1 MPINLARLAGFPRQL
16 PLSSNRDL
24 TLWRFRMALMLGSL
38 YDALKSAGV
47 DDEKAKRAADEVAG
61 YDNRVGNVEADLTL
75 LKWMAGTNIAL
86 TIAVLFKVFS

>member
-1 MPINLARLAGFPRQL
+1 
-16 PLSSNRDL
+16 
-24 TLWRFRMALMLGSL
+24 MALMLGSL